1 MGESLYL
8 RMALAT
14 VMPLTY
20 QRSECAC
27 PTLEA
32 LSANFRSEDSELI
45 GYADVLTDE
54 LAIAGIKET
63 RASFQMSKGLSLA
76 GGRAGS
82 KSSPYQMLSLRVL
95 LRPC

>member
-1 MGESLYL
+1 MGEWLYS

-14 VMPLTY
+14 VMLLTY

-27 PTLEA
+27 PRLEA
-32 LSANFRSEDSELI
+32 LFANSTPEGSELI
-45 GYADVLTDE
+45 GYSDVLTDE

-63 RASFQMSKGLSLA
+63 RASFQMSKGSSLA

-82 KSSPYQMLSLRVL
+82 N
-95 LRPC
+95 

>member
-1 MGESLYL
+1 VGESLYL

-63 RASFQMSKGLSLA
+63 RLA
-76 GGRAGS
+76 FRCQRVGGRAGS